1 MKRISAS
8 FYSKGYMAK
17 YNLEAA
23 VRRLYRDINGQLMKD
38 VGAVSVLNANEYACD
53 DITIKVFGKSRTDVV
68 ATAKAYYMQVCAVG
82 GGPLNTSVYKSAREV
97 GSMYA
102 SLQLNR
108 QRLAFAC
115 YDRSLVTVLV
125 VEHIEV
131 APEHRR
137 ERIATSIM
145 DFLLHTMPADYVA
158 STVLPLYTPTVDK
171 TVVSPAATN
180 VDVAERFL
188 ESLGYR
194 YGGAVKIDYAGTPTP
209 AHFYSINQERA

>member
-1 MKRISAS
+1 
-8 FYSKGYMAK
+8 MAK

-38 VGAVSVLNANEYACD
+38 VGAVSMLNANEYACD

-145 DFLLHTMPADYVA
+145 DFLLHTMPADYVT
-158 STVLPLYTPTVDK
+158 STVLPLYTPSVDK
-171 TVVSPAATN
+171 TVTSPAATN

-194 YGGAVKIDYAGTPTP
+194 YGGTVKIDYAGAPAQTP
-209 AHFYSINQERA
+209 FYYVA

>member
-38 VGAVSVLNANEYACD
+38 VGAVSMLNANEYACD

-131 APEHRR
+131 APKHRR

>member
-38 VGAVSVLNANEYACD
+38 VGAVSMLNANEYACD

-145 DFLLHTMPADYVA
+145 DFLLHTMPADYVT
-158 STVLPLYTPTVDK
+158 STVLPLYTPSVDK
-171 TVVSPAATN
+171 TVTSPAATN

-194 YGGAVKIDYAGTPTP
+194 YGGTVKIDYAGAPAQTP
-209 AHFYSINQERA
+209 FYYVA

>member
-38 VGAVSVLNANEYACD
+38 VGAVSMLNANEYACD

-82 GGPLNTSVYKSAREV
+82 GGPLNTSIYKSAREV

-145 DFLLHTMPADYVA
+145 DFLLHTMPADYVT
-158 STVLPLYTPTVDK
+158 STVLPLYTPSVDK
-171 TVVSPAATN
+171 TVTSPAATN

-194 YGGAVKIDYAGTPTP
+194 YGGAVKIDYAGTPAQTP
-209 AHFYSINQERA
+209 FYYVA

>member
-8 FYSKGYMAK
+8 FYNKGYMAK
-17 YNLEAA
+17 YTLEAA
-23 VRRLYRDINGQLMKD
+23 VRRVYRDIDGQVMKD
-38 VGAVSVLNANEYACD
+38 VGAVSMLNANEYACD

-82 GGPLNTSVYKSAREV
+82 GGALNASVYKSAREV

-145 DFLLHTMPADYVA
+145 DFLLHTMPADYVT
-158 STVLPLYTPTVDK
+158 STVLPLYTPSVDK
-171 TVVSPAATN
+171 TVTSPAATN

-194 YGGAVKIDYAGTPTP
+194 YGGTVKIDYAGAPAQTP
-209 AHFYSINQERA
+209 FYYVA

>member
-23 VRRLYRDINGQLMKD
+23 VRRVYRDIDGQVMKD
-38 VGAVSVLNANEYACD
+38 VGAVSMLNANEYACD

-145 DFLLHTMPADYVA
+145 DFLLHTMPADYVT
-158 STVLPLYTPTVDK
+158 STVLPLYTPSVDK
-171 TVVSPAATN
+171 TVTSPAATN

-194 YGGAVKIDYAGTPTP
+194 YGGTVKIDYAGAPAQTP
-209 AHFYSINQERA
+209 FYYVA